1 MLPRRYPA
9 NVGYFSFI
17 IDKTLNS
24 RSYHTLT
31 SFWLDFIAKIQVRT
45 YFGNYLQKTLQ
56 KWQEWLIHTGHQS
69 HSWWWVRKQE
79 CSSRSVAKISTEQA
93 NGQGLFQR
101 SGLFTI
107 CLAFQKDLMTTNY
120 VRVFSRRLV
129 ICALSKLIPRISP
142 IIEKRWHTLI

>member
-1 MLPRRYPA
+1 MLPRWYPA

-31 SFWLDFIAKIQVRT
+31 SFWLDFIEKIQVRT

-69 HSWWWVRKQE
+69 HFWWWVRKQE

-93 NGQGLFQR
+93 NGRIVSTLRIIHDLFSIPKR
-101 SGLFTI
+101 SDDNKL
-107 CLAFQKDLMTTNY
+107 CSS
-120 VRVFSRRLV
+120 FSRRLV

>member
-31 SFWLDFIAKIQVRT
+31 SFWLDLLKKSKSEHILATICRKHSKSDKSDWSTPDINHIFGGGCENKNVRLEVLPKSAL
-45 YFGNYLQKTLQ
+45 N
-56 KWQEWLIHTGHQS
+56 
-69 HSWWWVRKQE
+69 KQM
-79 CSSRSVAKISTEQA
+79 A
-93 NGQGLFQR
+93 GLFQR